1 MSSDSRKISH
11 LPAFRWGTRR
21 CDTHPYT
28 VLGDTRNSLAA
39 SRTLRNPYRP
49 IILNCRHI
57 PSNLACI
64 VFSKLQL
71 DLTPSQFPPS
81 FPLATGLRPRDSEG
95 SAFNFFNPDHPIH
108 HCVGSVG
115 CSPYLSIREISM
127 RTLCRCLH
135 TLHAYTSGPPPR
147 GCCTSF
153 ARAASGTNPIP
164 RYVVPWLPRF
174 FCIPRSDND
183 LANALI
189 GTGFSLLIAHHSR

>member
-1 MSSDSRKISH
+1 VHR
-11 LPAFRWGTRR
+11 PRR
-21 CDTHPYT
+21 YPQQ
-28 VLGDTRNSLAA
+28 LGGFQNAQEL
-39 SRTLRNPYRP
+39 YRP

-57 PSNLACI
+57 PSNLPWP

-135 TLHAYTSGPPPR
+135 CLHMWISSARLLHELCPSRFRHQSDSTICSSLAATLLLNSA
-147 GCCTSF
+147 
-153 ARAASGTNPIP
+153 
-164 RYVVPWLPRF
+164 
-174 FCIPRSDND
+174 
-183 LANALI
+183 I
-189 GTGFSLLIAHHSR
+189 G